1 MNRPNLTLTAI
12 GTTSTHTQSNTLTVE
27 HVWNSWILMPL
38 FDKTSIF
45 LNTCAVLGIVL
56 FCLYLYKKRPNK
68 MSLKKQNSYMR
79 RKSYIN
85 VKKQ

>member
-1 MNRPNLTLTAI
+1 MNHPNLTVAAV
-12 GTTSTHTQSNTLTVE
+12 GTTSTCSNTLTVE
-27 HVWNSWILMPL
+27 HVWNSWKLMPV

-45 LNTCAVLGIVL
+45 LNTCAILGIIL
-56 FCLYLYKKRPNK
+56 FCLYLYKKRLNK
-68 MSLKKQNSYMR
+68 MSVKKRNNFIR

>member
-1 MNRPNLTLTAI
+1 MNRPNLTVTAV
-12 GTTSTHTQSNTLTVE
+12 GTTSTRSNTLTVE
-27 HVWNSWILMPL
+27 YVWNSWKLMPV

-45 LNTCAVLGIVL
+45 LNTCAILGIIL
-56 FCLYLYKKRPNK
+56 FCLYLYKKRLNK
-68 MSLKKQNSYMR
+68 MSVKKRNNFIR